1 MTKQEKKPTKECPY
15 CWEEI
20 LATAKKCKHC
30 WEFLD
35 DDLRAEK
42 KNEKNTW
49 NVVIQNATTDYT
61 WCYVIKRWLFEWTPN
76 VECPKCWYKWK
87 ANYQR
92 WSYSWCLFVFLL
104 FCWIIP
110 WLVYYMF
117 ASSWKYVCPQCGV
130 DHLRKTK
137 WTIDFWWILV
147 IVLCILFFLL
157 PALAIRN
164 TTNTHSSLSNMEVK
178 PSVAEITQK
187 RIDYV
192 YENFWP
198 NGVEPRV
205 EFESMTCKWDCAFAD
220 VELKLNAEP
229 KDLDVDTIARWQ
241 TLNLAKELKKE
252 IWEDIAAYVSVFVKW
267 VERER
272 CRWLWNE
279 VDKTF
284 WKNWCEVY

>member
-1 MTKQEKKPTKECPY
+1 MRKQEKKPTIECPY

-61 WCYVIKRWLFEWTPN
+61 WCQVIKWWVFEWTPV
-76 VECPKCWYKWK
+76 VECPHCWYKWK
-87 ANYQR
+87 AKYMR
-92 WSYSWCLFVFLL
+92 WSYSWCLFIVLL
-104 FCWIIP
+104 FLYIIP
-110 WLVYYMF
+110 WIIYYMF
-117 ASSWKYVCPQCGV
+117 ASSWKYVCPQCWV
-130 DHLRKTK
+130 DHLRKIK
-137 WTIDFWWILV
+137 WSTWTTWILL
-147 IVLCILFFLL
+147 IIMCVLLL
-157 PALAIRN
+157 IAPIISVNN
-164 TTNTHSSLSNMEVK
+164 TQKPITVW

-192 YENFWP
+192 YQNFWP
-198 NGVEPRV
+198 NGVEPRA
-205 EFESMTCKWDCAFAD
+205 EFESMTCKGDCAVAD
-220 VELKLNAEP
+220 VEFKLNAEP

-241 TLNLAKELKKE
+241 TLNLAKELKK
-252 IWEDIAAYVSVFVKW
+252 WTWKDIVAYVSVFVKW
-267 VERER
+267 IEKER

-284 WKNWCEVY
+284 WNNWCEVY